1 MKNVMRLAV
10 FASLA
15 LLMTGNL
22 RAQQQPEHPTKDI
35 VQPKVLSKH
44 ELFSE
49 DHTADVLAVESV
61 FSAYA
66 YYNDSHNGPA
76 IASLFTDDAV
86 IRFVWNKDGNTLV
99 PEFGPKAYDT
109 PDGPNG
115 AGCVLRGHKDIETYF
130 GYNRDK
136 DNQPLAIP
144 GHSHHMV
151 VNKMVKVSDDGKTAM
166 LTANWMGASEPGRAG
181 GRQRGP
187 AAGTQPAPI
196 GEVGAPGGKSSDL
209 SEVGDPGG
217 QTGDPGTYRIF
228 FRKTSDGWEISEFY
242 GIGDQPSVTSNCDPQ
257 GPLPRPKS

>member
-1 MKNVMRLAV
+1 MKKLMYLAA

-15 LLMTGNL
+15 LLVTGNL
-22 RAQQQPEHPTKDI
+22 GAQQQQAEHPTKDI
-35 VQPKVLSKH
+35 VQPKVLTEH

-86 IRFVWNKDGNTLV
+86 VSFVWNKDGTGVLV

-109 PDGPNG
+109 PEGPNG
-115 AGCVLRGHKDIETYF
+115 AGCVLTGHKDIETYY

-136 DNQPLAIP
+136 DDQPLPIP
-144 GHSHHMV
+144 GNHHHMV

-166 LTANWMGASEPGRAG
+166 MTANWMGVSEPGRAREAGRAG
-181 GRQRGP
+181 GAGH
-187 AAGTQPAPI
+187 AAGTGI
-196 GEVGAPGGKSSDL
+196 GPV

-217 QTGDPGTYRIF
+217 QSGDPGTYRIF
-228 FRKTSDGWEISEFY
+228 FRKTSDGWKISRFY
-242 GIGDQPSVTSNCDPQ
+242 GIGDQPAVTSNCDPH
-257 GPLPRPKS
+257 GPLPRPKP